1 MTRKEYILYLSSNT
15 LPKSVI
21 DSKITA
27 PIQPLYITPY
37 EQAVLNGFKWS
48 EKVFD
53 IKLWTLNTLYY
64 YIPYNVIKLIK
75 IYILIS
81 MSTFDHII
89 GSDRQDLCDRATNT
103 EYGILDRINIYS
115 MMYDRCW
122 QFNKY
127 NLFIYQ

>member
-27 PIQPLYITPY
+27 PVQPLYITPY

-64 YIPYNVIKLIK
+64 YIPHNVIKLIK

-89 GSDRQDLCDRATNT
+89 GSDR
-103 EYGILDRINIYS
+103 
-115 MMYDRCW
+115 
-122 QFNKY
+122 
-127 NLFIYQ
+127 

>member
-27 PIQPLYITPY
+27 PVQPLYITPY

-53 IKLWTLNTLYY
+53 IKFWIDTKLDQTSKDIQSQIKDNIDNLNKKIESKIQTADDNIKHIKDDLWAYRELVN
-64 YIPYNVIKLIK
+64 K
-75 IYILIS
+75 
-81 MSTFDHII
+81 
-89 GSDRQDLCDRATNT
+89 
-103 EYGILDRINIYS
+103 RIN
-115 MMYDRCW
+115 DTND
-122 QFNKY
+122 NKY
-127 NLFIYQ
+127 